1 MEGSSQPDHRD
12 QPGNGKALTN
22 GQPVEGVVA
31 EAERVLERAAKAEVT
46 VRLVG
51 GVAVALR
58 CASAR
63 RDPLRRT
70 YADIDLAARSRDRE
84 AIKRLMI
91 ESGYQADEAFN
102 ALHGRRRLYFWDPY
116 HSRQLDVFLDEFEM
130 CHRLR
135 LTDRIPL
142 NPVTLPMA
150 DLLLM
155 KLQIVETN
163 AKDLQDIIAILT
175 DHEFTEDDNGLNL
188 RYICELTGG
197 DWGLWKTTTTV
208 AQRALKF
215 SATLEGLTS
224 GNHLH
229 AQVERFIAALQEAPK
244 SRAWRLRARIGE
256 KKRWYEL
263 PEEAH

>member
-1 MEGSSQPDHRD
+1 MQASSRPDDRK
-12 QPGNGKALTN
+12 PLGNGKVLTS
-22 GQPVEGVVA
+22 GQPVEDIVA
-31 EAERVLERAAKAEVT
+31 EAERLLERAASADVT
-46 VRLVG
+46 VRLAG
-51 GVAVALR
+51 GVAIALR

-63 RDPLRRT
+63 QDPLRRT
-70 YADIDLAARSRDRE
+70 YADIDLAARSRDRD
-84 AIKRLMI
+84 AIQHLMV
-91 ESGYQADEAFN
+91 ENGYQADEAFN
-102 ALHGRRRLYFWDPY
+102 ALHGHRRLYFWDPY

-135 LTDRIPL
+135 LTDRIPV
-142 NPVTLPMA
+142 NPVTLPLA

-175 DHEFTEDDNGLNL
+175 DHEFTEDDSGLNL
-188 RYICELTGG
+188 RYICKLTGG

-208 AQRALKF
+208 AQRALPF
-215 SATLEGLTS
+215 STTLKGLTS
-224 GNHLH
+224 GNRLH
-229 AQVERFIAALQEAPK
+229 AQVERFIAALQESPK